1 MEHHSISH
9 RPFPATLDVEKSHI
23 EITYSKGIGGES
35 TIVIVQGT
43 SIFSRSVD
51 IEMRAVNGSKG
62 ILKRKKQKQEKQEK
76 HAVIENIIGYR
87 FTNFGWFDFSRV
99 EGRG

>member
-1 MEHHSISH
+1 MEHHSICH

-23 EITYSKGIGGES
+23 EITYSKGIGGEG
-35 TIVIVQGT
+35 TTVITQGVL
-43 SIFSRSVD
+43 IFSRGVD

-62 ILKRKKQKQEKQEK
+62 VLKKQEKLV
-76 HAVIENIIGYR
+76 VIEDIIGYR
-87 FTNFGWFDFSRV
+87 VTDFGWFDLSGV